1 MTRLKK
7 ITGVSIGRVT
17 CRVRCHRPAPSIMAR
32 LLGAGLLPRLGVI
45 LLGVPCLYL
54 ITRRGGI
61 FFLVL
66 LDLIIFLGLREFYIL
81 MKAKGYQPFEALGYF
96 CALAISWYAWKQ
108 GIVISLI
115 LTGSLML
122 IMIREVFRRDMSQSL
137 AHIAVTVFG
146 IMYIGWLGSHLVMLR
161 ELPASLGMD
170 PMMGARLI
178 FFAALVTWA
187 TDTGAYLF
195 CVAFGR
201 HKLIPRISPK
211 KTIEGAVGGL
221 IAAGFVAWLCT
232 KGITPFLTPFA
243 AVSTGI
249 FVGLMAQ
256 LGDLVE
262 SMIKRDVGIKDSAEL
277 IPGHGGILDRFDSL
291 LFTVPVLYYYFRFF
305 IV

>member
-1 MTRLKK
+1 MTDEPRQPE
-7 ITGVSIGRVT
+7 
-17 CRVRCHRPAPSIMAR
+17 PASTPVVAR
-32 LLGAGLLPRLGVI
+32 LSATQRFLRADILPRVAVI

-54 ITRRGGI
+54 ITLRGGV
-61 FFLVL
+61 FFLIL
-66 LDLIIFLGLREFYIL
+66 TDLIIFLGLREFYLL

-108 GIVISLI
+108 GAVIPLI
-115 LTGSLML
+115 MTGSLLL
-122 IMIREVFRRDMSQSL
+122 IMVREIFRRDMSQSL

-146 IMYIGWLGSHLVMLR
+146 IMYVGWLGSHLVMLR
-161 ELPASLGMD
+161 QLPASLGMD
-170 PMMGARLI
+170 DMMGARLV

-187 TDTGAYLF
+187 TDSGAYLF
-195 CVAFGR
+195 GVAFGR

-211 KTIEGAVGGL
+211 KTVEGAVGGL
-221 IAAGFVAWLCT
+221 IAAGVAGWLCA
-232 KGITPFLTPFA
+232 KGVTPFLTPFA
-243 AVSTGI
+243 ATTVGV

-262 SMIKRDVGIKDSAEL
+262 SMIKRDAGIKDSAEL

-305 IV
+305 II